1 MWFACFYNS
10 SNLVG
15 SLLLNA
21 DVVTMFDPVSSEQ
34 LKSIV
39 MSCNKCADKIADM
52 QTQSTD
58 KSSHNEDKSSHNE
71 DKSSHDESMS
81 SPCTLAQD
89 SMATSETET
98 DTQEPMEHDQSINPC
113 STDQPLHED

>member
-1 MWFACFYNS
+1 M
-10 SNLVG
+10 G

-21 DVVTMFDPVSSEQ
+21 DVVTMFDPVSSEH

-39 MSCNKCADKIADM
+39 MSCNKCAERTADM
-52 QTQSTD
+52 QAQSI
-58 KSSHNEDKSSHNE
+58 
-71 DKSSHDESMS
+71 DKSSHDEEMS

-89 SMATSETET
+89 SMATGQTET
-98 DTQEPMEHDQSINPC
+98 DIQEPMEHDPSINTC

>member
-1 MWFACFYNS
+1 MATYMWFACFYNS

-52 QTQSTD
+52 QTQSI
-58 KSSHNEDKSSHNE
+58 DKSSHNE
-71 DKSSHDESMS
+71 DKSSHDEGMS